1 GPLEAG
7 RAAMDRAAPGRVE
20 VCGRAGGSA
29 EVCVPAHAS
38 ASADAPWSSL
48 PLVISA
54 QDLLAALIVRVRQRG
69 VATPLA
75 EWQSPVPVSP
85 TVLCRGLSVKPTTP
99 KAEAFGVVSLF
110 LDDTHYVEAA
120 RGAAVAALAAT
131 AARIQGG
138 ALKAKIFQTRRGGDQ
153 RFALVYGPISHA
165 EAEKLRWA
173 LLEGG
178 QDARVTLGEDHE
190 GDPRP

>member
-1 GPLEAG
+1 
-7 RAAMDRAAPGRVE
+7 MDRAAPGSIE
-20 VCGRAGGSA
+20 VCVRAGGSP

-38 ASADAPWSSL
+38 ASADAPWASL
-48 PLVISA
+48 PLVVSA
-54 QDLLAALIVRVRQRG
+54 QDLLAALIVRLRMRG

-85 TVLCRGLSVKPTTP
+85 TVLCRGLSVKPKT
-99 KAEAFGVVSLF
+99 KMDEAFGVVSLF

-120 RGAAVAALAAT
+120 RNAQVAPLTETARRIVGAAT
-131 AARIQGG
+131 S
-138 ALKAKIFQTRRGGDQ
+138 KIYQTRRGGDR
-153 RFALVYGPISHA
+153 RFALVYGPMSHSD
-165 EAEKLRWA
+165 AEKVRWA

-178 QDARVTLGEDHE
+178 HDARVTLGEDHE